1 MKGLSTLKENSII
14 DKIYIIRH
22 CHVMFDSDL
31 SELYQIET
39 KNLNKAVKRNINRF
53 PPRFMFQLTAEEWKN
68 LRFQFGTSS
77 FKYGGRRYLPYV
89 FTEQG
94 VAMLSAIINSSIAI
108 NVSIQIIDAFVE
120 MRKILNISGDLFKRI
135 DRIESKQA
143 ITDHNFEKIFKA
155 LDDKSQKIS
164 QGIFYEGQIFDS
176 YKLISDIGSGINFK
190 RQGLI
195 TILDSCLQ
203 NNIGEVVIA
212 HKDRLSRFGFDLIKL
227 IIEKAGGKITIIN
240 DEQNKST
247 EQELAEDLLSIIHIY
262 SCRQMG
268 KRKYTNTKN

>member
-1 MKGLSTLKENSII
+1 MDEKKKKQTNYISIGEAIVLSGLCAQTLRKLADHKKII
-14 DKIYIIRH
+14 SYKTITGQRKFDKLNIIQMCSNVSSFHQRKDDTKINYIYTR
-22 CHVMFDSDL
+22 FSSRKQSDDL
-31 SELYQIET
+31 ERQIEF
-39 KNLNKAVKRNINRF
+39 I
-53 PPRFMFQLTAEEWKN
+53 
-68 LRFQFGTSS
+68 
-77 FKYGGRRYLPYV
+77 
-89 FTEQG
+89 
-94 VAMLSAIINSSIAI
+94 
-108 NVSIQIIDAFVE
+108 
-120 MRKILNISGDLFKRI
+120 
-135 DRIESKQA
+135 
-143 ITDHNFEKIFKA
+143 
-155 LDDKSQKIS
+155 KSQKPE
-164 QGIFYEGQIFDS
+164 YNTS

-240 DEQNKST
+240 DGRNKST

-268 KRKYTNTKN
+268 KRKYTKTKN